1 MCRQTF
7 SKCPL
12 EYINLI
18 IEKKKSKQDR
28 FRCYVPNERPQ
39 RNQELLGLTAE
50 RPGDDRGGYKQ
61 LREETGGFSSYF
73 TSNLLEQKNLVGC
86 TAQPCTDKAVRRKG
100 FERQL
105 SRRLMVLCTHNF
117 EGLRESYGPIPSV
130 LKLDCVKDR
139 HPGYSRQVKCVWQ
152 VLNSC
157 THAHTRTDTDFLQ
170 QNTGWLL
177 LQTILHRQ
185 LCVSSSPW
193 AKQWSPSACIFL
205 RSSSFIQTPA
215 GGFFLFIHSE

>member
-1 MCRQTF
+1 MRKKIKARQR
-7 SKCPL
+7 
-12 EYINLI
+12 EQY
-18 IEKKKSKQDR
+18 KQR
-28 FRCYVPNERPQ
+28 FCCYVPNERPQ

-61 LREETGGFSSYF
+61 LREETGGFSLYF

-86 TAQPCTDKAVRRKG
+86 TAQPCTDKAVRRNG

-139 HPGYSRQVKCVWQ
+139 HPGYSCQVECVRQ

-170 QNTGWLL
+170 QKEPRLTSAADNITSAAVCPKQPLSKTMKSL
-177 LQTILHRQ
+177 SLYILKIAQ
-185 LCVSSSPW
+185 LYTNAFWV
-193 AKQWSPSACIFL
+193 
-205 RSSSFIQTPA
+205 
-215 GGFFLFIHSE
+215 FFVHTL

>member
-7 SKCPL
+7 PKCPP

-18 IEKKKSKQDR
+18 IEKKKSKQDKGNNTNNGSVAMFQMR
-28 FRCYVPNERPQ
+28 DPQ

-61 LREETGGFSSYF
+61 LREETGGFSLYL

-86 TAQPCTDKAVRRKG
+86 TAQPCTDKAVRRNG

-130 LKLDCVKDR
+130 LKLDCLKDR
-139 HPGYSRQVKCVWQ
+139 HPGYSCQVECVRQ

-157 THAHTRTDTDFLQ
+157 THAHTHTHRLPAAEGAQVDFCC
-170 QNTGWLL
+170 
-177 LQTILHRQ
+177 RQ
-185 LCVSSSPW
+185 YYIGSCVSQAAPEQNNEVPQLVYS
-193 AKQWSPSACIFL
+193 
-205 RSSSFIQTPA
+205 
-215 GGFFLFIHSE
+215 